1 MGDIAGMLQQ
11 AVKGIGEKSTITR
24 QSSVYRT
31 APWGKPGQ
39 SDFLNQ
45 VIEIETPLTPSELM
59 KEVLHI
65 EERLGRKREEKFGP
79 RLIDIDI
86 IFFNDEIVSRP
97 GLTIPH
103 PEVQNRR
110 FALVPLNEL
119 APNHI
124 HPVFQKTVYQ
134 LLLEC
139 PDPLAVNKS
148 EHEI

>member
-1 MGDIAGMLQQ
+1 MGDIRGMLLK
-11 AVKGIGEKSTITR
+11 AVSGIGEKSTVTR
-24 QSSVYRT
+24 RSSVYRT

-45 VIEIETPLTPSELM
+45 VLEIETRLSAKELM
-59 KEVLHI
+59 DDLLKI
-65 EERLGRKREEKFGP
+65 EEKLGRRRQEKFGP

-86 IFFNDEIVSRP
+86 IFFNDEIISQP

-119 APNHI
+119 APNHM
-124 HPVFQKTVYQ
+124 HPVFQKTIYQ

-139 PDPLAVNKS
+139 PDTLAVNKT

>member
-1 MGDIAGMLQQ
+1 MGDIPGMLRK
-11 AVKGIGEKSTITR
+11 ALSGIGEKSIVTR
-24 QSSVYRT
+24 RSSIYRT
-31 APWGKPGQ
+31 APWGKSGQ

-45 VIEIETPLTPSELM
+45 VLEVETKLSAQELID
-59 KEVLHI
+59 ELLRI
-65 EERLGRKREEKFGP
+65 EEKLGRRREEKFGP

-86 IFFNDEIVSRP
+86 IFFNDEIISQP

-103 PEVQNRR
+103 PQVQNRR

-124 HPVFQKTVYQ
+124 HPVFQKTIYQ

-139 PDPLAVNKS
+139 PDTLAVNKT
-148 EHEI
+148 EHEV